1 MVKSTNR
8 LVISRKIAKQLG
20 LTYKTTDQ
28 IIEASEKALFD
39 LLLERGQVRIHGF
52 GTFYTKIIKSRTIK
66 QIGTKKPRLLLE
78 QKLIKF
84 RSSPTFR
91 DEIYGRQKKPRIKN
105 EESRIKNEELAVEN
119 KESGKAD
126 YEEKIEVRSTTP
138 PTPKPKFFFKTS
150 AFHPRVS
157 HDKIQDKIKERWLK
171 LAKRKELEKPKVE
184 VVREALIF
192 GRLLRQI
199 EKTGAKSISFRF
211 TKDKIVTI
219 YSGHPRRQISHLP
232 REIVQGFLDFVDIRE
247 FHLPQERHLLLSL
260 NETRDEKIKIH
271 LHSFPIDF
279 GASIQIN
286 IG

>member
-91 DEIYGRQKKPRIKN
+91 DEIYGREKKPKKTVQSAEIK
-105 EESRIKNEELAVEN
+105 IEN
-119 KESGKAD
+119 LQEATATKPN
-126 YEEKIEVRSTTP
+126 EKIEVKP
-138 PTPKPKFFFKTS
+138 IAPAAPKPKFFFKTS
-150 AFHPRVS
+150 TFHPRVS
-157 HDKIQDKIKERWLK
+157 RDKIQDRIKERWLK
-171 LAKRKELEKPKVE
+171 LAQRQEFEKPKVE

-211 TKDKIVTI
+211 TKDKIITI
-219 YSGHPRRQISHLP
+219 YSGRPRRQISHLP

-271 LHSFPIDF
+271 LHSFPTDS
-279 GASIQIN
+279 GASIQIS

>member
-1 MVKSTNR
+1 MIN
-8 LVISRKIAKQLG
+8 RKIAKKLG

-28 IIEASEKALFD
+28 IVEASEKALFD

-52 GTFYTKIIKSRTIK
+52 GTFYTKITKSRTIK

-91 DEIYGRQKKPRIKN
+91 DEIYGREKKPKKTVQSTEI
-105 EESRIKNEELAVEN
+105 
-119 KESGKAD
+119 
-126 YEEKIEVRSTTP
+126 KIENLQEAAAAKPTVS
-138 PTPKPKFFFKTS
+138 PTPKPKFSFKTS

-157 HDKIQDKIKERWLK
+157 HDKIQDRIKERWLK
-171 LAKRKELEKPKVE
+171 LAERKELEKPKVE

-199 EKTGAKSISFRF
+199 EKTGTTSISFRF

-219 YSGHPRRQISHLP
+219 YSGRPRRQISHLP

-247 FHLPQERHLLLSL
+247 FHIPQERDLLLSL
-260 NETRDEKIKIH
+260 SETRDEKIKIH
-271 LHSFPIDF
+271 LHSFPIDS

-286 IG
+286 IGWG